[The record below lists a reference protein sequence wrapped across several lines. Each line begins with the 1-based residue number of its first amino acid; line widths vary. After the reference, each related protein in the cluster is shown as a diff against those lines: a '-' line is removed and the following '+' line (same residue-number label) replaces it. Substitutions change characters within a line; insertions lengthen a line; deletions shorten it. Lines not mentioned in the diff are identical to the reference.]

1 MWKVKVNGSGPAPG
15 TWSSQQGTTTLTIPF
30 VGIECNDHETGTY
43 EDSGWSDGKNGDD
56 PSFPGWLPGDEAI
69 LKLDTTGPPR
79 HANPPRHGVHAQLR
93 GQLRL
98 YHLRLNRSFSKDLPD
113 TNEKP
118 WRIHFTSIMPGY
130 SVEISRPTPAEGAYL
145 A

>member
-1 MWKVKVNGSGPAPG
+1 MDPHRGLGHH
-15 TWSSQQGTTTLTIPF
+15 TQQGTTTLTIPF

-43 EDSGWSDGKNGDD
+43 EDSGWSDGKNGDNL
-56 PSFPGWLPGDEAI
+56 SFPGWLPGDEAI

-79 HANPPRHGVHAQLR
+79 HGVDGQLR

-98 YHLRLNRSFSKDLPD
+98 YHPRLNRSFSKDLPD

-118 WRIHFTSIMPGY
+118 WQICFHSMLAGY
-130 SVEISRPTPAEGAYL
+130 SVEISRPTPAEEAYL